1 MIADVSR
8 VRPVRTRG
16 YWVALIAVVLIS
28 ASLRPGATS
37 IGPVL
42 AEILEGLGQDATW
55 GGLLAAMPG
64 LCFALFG
71 AFAVSFAVRVG
82 LTYALWWGMVATAVG
97 LALRPWT
104 SNSLVF
110 LGLTALAFAGMAVG
124 NVLLPAYIKRR
135 FHDQVPTLMAIYGS
149 MLAVGATLGSLLALP
164 LAEVAPGHWRGS
176 LALWGVTAA
185 VAGVPMLLIALREG
199 SRKLGS
205 RAHERGPSLLRS
217 RHAVA
222 LGIFFGVQSMHA
234 YTQFGWT
241 AQMFR
246 DGGVDR
252 EHAGLLVSILASL
265 GIITGL
271 LMPILVARV
280 RDLRWVV
287 ITLGV
292 LLVVGYLG
300 ILYAPATA
308 SWLWAVSLGLSGACF
323 PLALSLI
330 TARTRDPH
338 VTARLSGFGQ
348 TIGYALAATGPLLV
362 GVMLAATGGWTIP
375 LWVLIATSVVMVIA
389 GLIASAPGYVD
400 DELSGSTAAGR

>member
-16 YWVALIAVVLIS
+16 YWIALLAVVLIS
-28 ASLRPGATS
+28 ANLRPGATS
-37 IGPVL
+37 VGPLL
-42 AEILEGLGQDATW
+42 AEILEGLGQSPTW

-64 LCFALFG
+64 ICFALFG
-71 AFAVSFAVRVG
+71 AFAVAFAVRVG
-82 LTYALWWGMVATAVG
+82 LSYALWWGMVAAALG
-97 LALRPWT
+97 LTLRPWT

-110 LGLTALAFAGMAVG
+110 LALTALAFAGMAVG

-135 FHDQVPTLMAIYGS
+135 FPDQVPLLMAAYGS
-149 MLAVGATLGSLLALP
+149 LLAVGATLGGLLALP
-164 LAEVAPGHWRGS
+164 LAEVAPGGWRGS
-176 LALWGVTAA
+176 LAVWGITAA

-199 SRKLGS
+199 SRRLGS
-205 RAHERGPSLLRS
+205 RAHTRGPSLLRS

-252 EHAGLLVSILASL
+252 GQAGLLVALLSGL
-265 GIITGL
+265 GIVNGL
-271 LMPILVARV
+271 VMPAVVARV

-287 ITLGV
+287 IALGL

-300 ILYAPATA
+300 ILYLPATA
-308 SWLWAVSLGLSGACF
+308 SWLWAISLGLSGAAF
-323 PLALSLI
+323 PMALSLI

-338 VTARLSGFGQ
+338 VTARLSGFSQ
-348 TIGYALAATGPLLV
+348 TIGYTLAATGPLLV
-362 GVMLAATGGWTIP
+362 GVMLAGTGGWTIP
-375 LWVLIATSVVMVIA
+375 LWVLILTAVVMVAA

-400 DELSGSTAAGR
+400 DELAATRRNW